1 MLLALALVIAALV
14 LALNVFG
21 VVSALVFPADP
32 PLPDGLARVEH
43 QRRAHGLDEW
53 TYESTTLNPCA
64 AAAFFRDEGGT
75 CVVDD
80 ALCSDLT
87 YHSPGHSVEVI
98 AECQHTGPFSAFGLR
113 WQVVIGTRYSRS
125 ATIRDTTVLH
135 IIREIL
141 WGGLPPATSTP
152 PPGP

>member
-1 MLLALALVIAALV
+1 MSRSGPDNPPASGQPPDDQPAGCSPPLLVILLGLALVIAALA
-14 LALNVFG
+14 LALDVFG

-43 QRRAHGLDEW
+43 QRQAHGLDEW

-64 AAAFFRDEGGT
+64 AAAFFRDEGGI

-98 AECQHTGPFSAFGLR
+98 AECQYTGPFS
-113 WQVVIGTRYSRS
+113 
-125 ATIRDTTVLH
+125 
-135 IIREIL
+135 
-141 WGGLPPATSTP
+141 
-152 PPGP
+152 